1 MSLKAY
7 QSTAARAEDPRQTE
21 YRLFGQVTRALM
33 EAEKLDRSQIRE
45 RMDALDWNR
54 RMWSVLAG
62 DCASDA
68 NQLPAQIRANIISLS
83 IWVNKHTSLVMRNKE
98 EIAPLIDV
106 NRIIMQGLLP
116 NRANQAQAQASD
128 QAQAESA
135 PAPMR
140 HSYG

>member
-83 IWVNKHTSLVMRNKE
+83 IWVNRHTSLVMRNKE

-128 QAQAESA
+128 QAQAEA
-135 PAPMR
+135 APMR

>member
-7 QSTAARAEDPRQTE
+7 QATAARAEDPRQTE

-33 EAEKLDRSQIRE
+33 EAEQLDKSFIRE

-54 RMWSVLAG
+54 RMWSLLGADCSLATNG
-62 DCASDA
+62 LPE
-68 NQLPAQIRANIISLS
+68 QLRANIVSLS

-98 EIAPLIDV
+98 DFAPLIDV

-116 NRANQAQAQASD
+116 QTQTQEQAATSVRQ
-128 QAQAESA
+128 
-135 PAPMR
+135 
-140 HSYG
+140 SYG